1 MGDDPSQIDPDFG
14 LSLAVLRVGRG
25 WSQADLARAS
35 GVPASS
41 ISQYESGKKLPE
53 LASLMRILSAMDY
66 GFSDL
71 DRARMFLLESHLRR
85 GSAEAW
91 PKVEAGTCG
100 HSGSL
105 AQQIASMAS
114 EAGAAVS
121 RLMEAIALLIRHHPC
136 ADPERGHGDAI
147 GATPPSPEDRTK
159 AVDLWRRL
167 QSYPAPVQEALVHET
182 REFQNWA
189 LCEHLCLESEKR
201 AASDTTMAVQLG
213 KLAVQVAELVP
224 GEEPWRSRIRGYAL
238 AFLAN
243 AFRVQGDL
251 QRAEKTFCRSDELW
265 EAGAACTVT
274 LLEESRLLG
283 LKASLYRSQRRL
295 AESLDILDRAL
306 EADRNGTL
314 TGYLLLKRA
323 KTLEEMGDLEA
334 ALAALEQ
341 AEAFVNEEQEP
352 KLLAWLQHNRA
363 DYLSK
368 LGRYADAMP
377 LLPSVRSAYS
387 RLGDE
392 LNMIRLRWVEGR
404 IADGLGRTGRAI
416 EILNQ
421 VRGDFA
427 SRDMNYD
434 TALVSLELATIF
446 AREGRADSVKAL
458 ARHMAPIFQA
468 QGVHREALAAL
479 ALFRQAA
486 ESEEVTAD
494 LARRFLEYLYRARQD
509 PKLRFEAQ

>member
-1 MGDDPSQIDPDFG
+1 MGEDPSHIDPDFG

-41 ISQYESGKKLPE
+41 VSQYEGGKKLPE
-53 LASLMRILSAMDY
+53 LASLMRMLSAMDY

-71 DRARMFLLESHLRR
+71 ERARMFVLEGRLRR
-85 GSAEAW
+85 GSAEARQR
-91 PKVEAGTCG
+91 VDAEACEP
-100 HSGSL
+100 SGPL

-121 RLMEAIALLIRHHPC
+121 RLVEAIALLVRRHPC
-136 ADPERGHGDAI
+136 ASDRGGSA
-147 GATPPSPEDRTK
+147 GTALPSPEDR
-159 AVDLWRRL
+159 AHAMDLWRRL
-167 QSYPAPVQEALVHET
+167 QSYPLPFQEALVREA

-189 LCEHLCLESEKR
+189 LCEHLCLESRRR
-201 AASDTTMAVQLG
+201 ASSDAAMAVQLG
-213 KLAVQVAELVP
+213 KLAVQVAGLVP
-224 GEEPWRSRIRGYAL
+224 GEETWRSRLRGYAL

-243 AFRVQGDL
+243 ALRVQGDL
-251 QRAEKTFCRSDELW
+251 RSAEETFNKSDELW

-295 AESLDILDRAL
+295 SESLEILDRAL
-306 EADRNGTL
+306 EADRHGAL
-314 TGYLLLKRA
+314 TSYLLLMRA

-334 ALAALEQ
+334 ALKALEQ
-341 AEAFVNEEQEP
+341 AESVVDEEQEP

-377 LLPSVRSAYS
+377 LLPLVRSAYS
-387 RLGDE
+387 RFGDD
-392 LNMIRLRWVEGR
+392 LNMARLRWVEGR
-404 IADGLGRTGRAI
+404 IADGLGRTGQAI

-427 SRDMNYD
+427 SRNMDYD

-494 LARRFLEYLYRARQD
+494 LARRLLEYLHRARQD

>member
-1 MGDDPSQIDPDFG
+1 MGEDPSHIDPDFG

-41 ISQYESGKKLPE
+41 VSQYEGGKKLPE
-53 LASLMRILSAMDY
+53 LASLMRMLSAMDY
-66 GFSDL
+66 VFSDL
-71 DRARMFLLESHLRR
+71 DRARMFVLEGRLRR

-91 PKVEAGTCG
+91 QTAEAGPG
-100 HSGSL
+100 VL
-105 AQQIASMAS
+105 PDPFAQRIASMTA

-121 RLMEAIALLIRHHPC
+121 RLLEAISLLVRQYP
-136 ADPERGHGDAI
+136 GAI
-147 GATPPSPEDRTK
+147 GRGNDAGIALPSPEDRVQ
-159 AVDLWRRL
+159 AMDLWKRL
-167 QSYPAPVQEALVHET
+167 QSYPFPLQEALV
-182 REFQNWA
+182 REARDFQSWA

-201 AASDTTMAVQLG
+201 ASNNAAMAGQLG
-213 KLAVQVAELVP
+213 KLALQIAELVP
-224 GEEPWRSRIRGYAL
+224 GEKWWRSRLRGYAL

-243 AFRVQGDL
+243 ALRVQGDL
-251 QRAEKTFCRSDELW
+251 RGAEETFIRSDELW
-265 EAGAACTVT
+265 QDGEGCRVH
-274 LLEESRLLG
+274 LLEEARRLD
-283 LKASLYRSQRRL
+283 LKASLRRSQRRL
-295 AESLDILDRAL
+295 PEAL
-306 EADRNGTL
+306 ELLDQALAADERGAY
-314 TGYLLLKRA
+314 TGHLLIKRA
-323 KTLEEMGDLEA
+323 KTLEEMGEVEA
-334 ALAALEQ
+334 AIAVLQE
-341 AEAFVNEEQEP
+341 AEPFTESEKDP
-352 KLLAWLQHNRA
+352 RLFLCLKHNLA

-368 LGRYADAMP
+368 IRRYEEAEL
-377 LLPSVRSAYS
+377 LLPEVSALCA
-387 RLGDE
+387 RLGNE
-392 LNMIRLRWVEGR
+392 LDRVRLRWVEGR
-404 IADGLGRTGRAI
+404 IADGLGRTGQAI

-427 SRDMNYD
+427 SRNMDYD

-494 LARRFLEYLYRARQD
+494 LARRLLEYLHRARQD